1 MRRAHFATFLRMAS
15 SLPAGCKPYSRINYF
30 KQIIEAYRGRD
41 DDADKYVKKV
51 KPLIDCS
58 QLDHLKSEEVRIA
71 MAKVKC
77 HRKLDISVFY
87 KLTGRL
93 PNEDLGYDGYDE
105 RMLMHFYNTFYNK
118 SMRLLG
124 KAIRYRTNVLYRLL
138 GKIGK
143 KLNVDH
149 FQFMKEQA
157 HQQTEE
163 EIKFVF
169 DSLGWNYSPLCRVTG
184 PPVPAPAL
192 ASKVSL
198 SSSTRTQPLVQRLY
212 IWGQYINRGK

>member
-1 MRRAHFATFLRMAS
+1 MIGISHI
-15 SLPAGCKPYSRINYF
+15 P
-30 KQIIEAYRGRD
+30 

-124 KAIRYRTNVLYRLL
+124 KAIRYRTNVLYHLL

-143 KLNVDH
+143 KPNVDH

-184 PPVPAPAL
+184 PLVPAPAL

-198 SSSTRTQPLVQRLY
+198 SSSTHTQPLVQRLY